1 MSHLMRQWIQLKN
14 MESYIT
20 RYVEKSLREHFT
32 VLFGVDYGMLLGT
45 GKLVYTGFG
54 SDPSA
59 KEATNTAF
67 NFLKANAKRISD
79 SINMTSKDCN
89 INYQDPQGIGIT
101 DKLTL
106 QKVISICSIALNRPT

>member
-1 MSHLMRQWIQLKN
+1 MRRWIQLKN

-67 NFLKANAKRISD
+67 NFLKVEAKHIID
-79 SINMTSKDCN
+79 SISMTSKDYN
-89 INYQDPQGIGIT
+89 IKYQDLRGIGIT
-101 DKLTL
+101 DKLAL
-106 QKVISICSIALNRPT
+106 QKAISICSIALNRLT